1 MPTQAACQQPICQ
14 QPLRNLVNSQYA
26 KTTIQA
32 CRSVSE
38 SPAVANAVQTLID
51 AGKLAKKHLPGAVEK
66 AIDKKLTAACT
77 FAETANVDS
86 AIDAIDL
93 TIDENITV
101 VYGKATNISND
112 AIAAISGANGVVQ
125 AQIGKAEA
133 QFQHASTELVA
144 EAKELGGKVAKK
156 VDDTLDTVNHN
167 ELLIRA
173 MDTFELAVDTAV
185 DFILPEQH
193 ANKAHIHTA
202 VGHSSEQTFGHASR
216 NKSPPPLLSETTP
229 SPSSVMASTPTQRI
243 LRLSH
248 KIFTRVS
255 HRVAPLL
262 VWIMTI
268 LRMVGS
274 WLLAWSTQTLGKLV
288 TGSYTLAVDTAEK
301 FVDNDSGKMYSARLV
316 PKIAHYAMPLVPV
329 LVTALSLLATKVMGV
344 EELKVAEMKHR
355 VQNHRLWIKI
365 AAAAAKLPPSADC
378 NGPTERKPKSK
389 PE

>member
-1 MPTQAACQQPICQ
+1 
-14 QPLRNLVNSQYA
+14 LVNSQYA

-77 FAETANVDS
+77 FAETATVDS

-93 TIDENITV
+93 TINENIAV
-101 VYGKATNISND
+101 VRGKATNISND

-144 EAKELGGKVAKK
+144 EAKELGGKIARKA
-156 VDDTLDTVNHN
+156 DDTVNHN
-167 ELLIRA
+167 EHLTRA

-185 DFILPEQH
+185 DFILPEQY
-193 ANKAHIHTA
+193 ANKAHMHTDA
-202 VGHSSEQTFGHASR
+202 GHSSERTSGNASR
-216 NKSPPPLLSETTP
+216 NKSPPPLSSEATP
-229 SPSSVMASTPTQRI
+229 SPRSVVASTPTQKI

-274 WLLAWSTQTLGKLV
+274 WLLAWSTQTLGKLA

-301 FVDNDSGKMYSARLV
+301 FVDNDSGKVYSARLV
-316 PKIAHYAMPLVPV
+316 PKIAHYTMPLVPV

-378 NGPTERKPKSK
+378 NEPTERNSKSK